1 MKKIIKFVMIYIIIS
16 IVITA
21 CSIVEL
27 VVENQAT
34 SRSLSEAKRDPSCSG
49 ADADKQTSV
58 VTRETSED
66 RNLDI
71 DSEK

>member
-1 MKKIIKFVMIYIIIS
+1 MKKATRLILIYIVII
-16 IVITA
+16 VGITA
-21 CSIVEL
+21 CSVVEL

-34 SRSLSEAKRDPSCSG
+34 SRSLSEAKRDPNCSG
-49 ADADKQTSV
+49 DDVDKQTSV
-58 VTRETSED
+58 VTRESSED